1 MNKAGTKLSKLD
13 RFLMTVDVL
22 TSNPDLKT
30 IVLDRQWSDHN
41 PILMYNEKSDY
52 GPIPF
57 KLYHSWIHQKGF
69 DVMIKEANE
78 EFVNSNFHSC
88 SLQQK
93 LKFMKLKIKNWHNDS
108 NSRDLERSMEIQS
121 LVNAIEL
128 KIDNS
133 TVSDEERNTRLNLL
147 QEQEDLDRYY
157 SMDITQK
164 SKIQWDVKGDENT
177 SFFHGILNQ
186 KRRHQLVQGIMVN
199 GEWISNPIQV
209 KKAFFNFFHD
219 KFQPTESS
227 FDANSNPGFTTLC
240 PNIALDLQNP
250 ASFEEIRKAVWDCGS

>member
-1 MNKAGTKLSKLD
+1 MGVPGPPGTP
-13 RFLMTVDVL
+13 
-22 TSNPDLKT
+22 PDSVPDSFSQ
-30 IVLDRQWSDHN
+30 I
-41 PILMYNEKSDY
+41 
-52 GPIPF
+52 
-57 KLYHSWIHQKGF
+57 
-69 DVMIKEANE
+69 
-78 EFVNSNFHSC
+78 FH
-88 SLQQK
+88 
-93 LKFMKLKIKNWHNDS
+93 
-108 NSRDLERSMEIQS
+108 
-121 LVNAIEL
+121 
-128 KIDNS
+128 
-133 TVSDEERNTRLNLL
+133 NLL

-164 SKIQWDVKGDENT
+164 SKIQWDVEGDENT
-177 SFFHGILNQ
+177 NFFHGILNQ

-250 ASFEEIRKAVWDCGS
+250 ASFEEKCSSDFNNISSKRIGNYLKMML